1 MNKSNIE
8 KLYHSSIG
16 GDEPEIIKKDCD
28 NILNNSFQIY
38 EGYRRFKR
46 FSQIY
51 LESEDSDT
59 IRKVKKNSEQKKIEV
74 KEEIIKHN

>member
-51 LESEDSDT
+51 FESEDSDT